1 MQIKHNEAITEAGL
15 RVSMPL
21 PGVVRVT
28 DGNHKGSY
36 MVSARL
42 RRSAPRVE
50 DCRLRWGKVAIEPEN
65 GMALYLSLIHI

>member
-50 DCRLRWGKVAIEPEN
+50 DCRLRWG
-65 GMALYLSLIHI
+65 